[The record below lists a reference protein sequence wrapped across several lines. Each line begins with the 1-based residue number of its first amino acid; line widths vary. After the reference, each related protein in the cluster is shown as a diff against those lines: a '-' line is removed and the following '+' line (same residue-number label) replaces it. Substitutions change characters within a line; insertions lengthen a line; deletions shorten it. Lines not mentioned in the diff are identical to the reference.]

1 MSHGRAWDVAA
12 TLDGLVTWMETRW
25 RAVVYSFLAGILFTM
40 LMANCSAAHAASYA
54 KPAGVP
60 EIFLP
65 EYQKTIAVFAI
76 TSPAGSGLA
85 VLERQPDG
93 NYVACGICTRF
104 VVDLAGEIAFKG
116 GARQYIEA
124 MVPDVNDIMVYNYP
138 MKTAP
143 VPGATPVG
151 QLNYSLFADGFTL
164 RMVNGVPVLGS
175 K

>member
-1 MSHGRAWDVAA
+1 MKYVIALLLLLGSNAA
-12 TLDGLVTWMETRW
+12 Q
-25 RAVVYSFLAGILFTM
+25 
-40 LMANCSAAHAASYA
+40 AASYA
-54 KPAGVP
+54 KPSGVP

-93 NYVACGICTRF
+93 NYIACGICTRF

-124 MVPDVNDIMVYNYP
+124 MVPDLNDILVYNYP

-143 VPGATPVG
+143 VPGSTPVG

-164 RMVNGVPVLGS
+164 RMVNGVPQIGPR
-175 K
+175 